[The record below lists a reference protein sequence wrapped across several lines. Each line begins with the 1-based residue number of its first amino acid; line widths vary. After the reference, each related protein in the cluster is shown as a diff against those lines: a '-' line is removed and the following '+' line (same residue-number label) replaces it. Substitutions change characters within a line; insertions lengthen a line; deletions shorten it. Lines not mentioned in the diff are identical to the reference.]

1 MATSQIP
8 SRETKPSLFP
18 KGNFVPFFL
27 VTVLFFLWAIPN
39 NLNDVLIKQ
48 FMKSFEINRFQ
59 AGVVQSAFYLGYF
72 VLAIP
77 AGLLMRKHGY
87 KAGIITG
94 LLLLGTGAL
103 LFWPAALIGRYS
115 FFLIALFIIAS
126 GLSFLETSAN
136 PFIAQCGDP
145 ETSER
150 RLNFSQAFNPIG
162 SVTAAI
168 IGTKFI
174 FSGIEL
180 SPEQATSMQSAGTYA
195 SYLKHETLRVVMP
208 YMVLAFVA
216 FALMV
221 WIALTKF
228 PLVTGETGVRHESH
242 GRVKDLLRYP
252 HFLLAL
258 VAQFLYVGA
267 QVGTW
272 SYFITYVQDYT
283 GQPEKIAGYFLT
295 GTLAA
300 FGVGRF
306 ASAYLMKFIAPNRLM
321 GTYSV
326 INIALVLVGV
336 VFPGWLGL
344 WAILLT
350 SLFMSLMFPTIFAL
364 GLKGLG
370 ANTKIAGSLLVMTIV
385 GGAVLAPLMGL
396 ISQRFQSLAL
406 AYMVPFAAYLFIA
419 YYGFIGSRLRAAELS
434 TTQ

>member
-8 SRETKPSLFP
+8 SRETKPSLFA

-94 LLLLGTGAL
+94 LVLLGTGAF

-180 SPEQATSMQSAGTYA
+180 SPEHATSMQAAGTYA

-216 FALMV
+216 FVWMV

-326 INIALVLVGV
+326 INIALVLIGV
-336 VFPGWLGL
+336 MFPGWLGL

-385 GGAVLAPLMGL
+385 GGAVLTPLMGL

-419 YYGFIGSRLRAAELS
+419 YYGFIGSRLHAAELS

>member
-1 MATSQIP
+1 MATSEISP
-8 SRETKPSLFP
+8 HGTKPSLFP
-18 KGNFVPFFL
+18 TGNFVPFFL

-59 AGVVQSAFYLGYF
+59 AGVVQFAFYMGYF

-87 KAGIITG
+87 KAGIVTG
-94 LLLLGTGAL
+94 LFLLGTGAC

-168 IGTKFI
+168 LGTKFI

-180 SPEQATSMQSAGTYA
+180 SSPQVASMQAAGTY
-195 SYLKHETLRVVMP
+195 SEYLKHETLRVVMP
-208 YMVLAFVA
+208 YMVLAAVA
-216 FALMV
+216 FLWMILV
-221 WIALTKF
+221 ALTRF
-228 PLVTGETGVRHESH
+228 PLVAGEAGVHHESH

-283 GQPEKIAGYFLT
+283 GAPEKTAGYFLT

-306 ASAYLMKFIAPNRLM
+306 ASAYLMKFISPNRLM
-321 GTYSV
+321 GIYSV
-326 INIALVLVGV
+326 INIALVLIGV
-336 VFPGWLGL
+336 VVPGWLGL

-385 GGAVLAPLMGL
+385 GGAVLTPIMGL
-396 ISQRFQSLAL
+396 ISQSTHSLAL
-406 AYMVPFAAYLFIA
+406 AYLVPFAAYIFIA
-419 YYGFIGSRLRAAELS
+419 YYGFAGSRVRTI
-434 TTQ
+434 TT